1 MAMRLAEFFRWDG
14 ETDRKTYALV
24 GLTGVAIKFNV
35 DRIVAWYFHKSV
47 LFSFYWAPLGSTA
60 RLGLLTGNDSTFL
73 SILLLVSIP
82 FLWIGLAMTVR
93 RLRDAG
99 QPVWLAGLFFVPFV
113 NLLFFLA
120 LCVLPKGER
129 APANEGAP
137 WPGPNTLDGL
147 IPRSKLG
154 SAVASIAATT
164 VMGLLFVL
172 LGTEVIGAYG
182 WSLFVALPFCLG
194 LFSVLTY
201 SYHEPRNFGSCMSVA
216 VLPVAL
222 LGAVLLVV
230 ALEGIIC
237 ILMAAPLALILAV
250 LGGSLGYSIQAK
262 HWRPQ
267 QSAGM
272 ISAVLFLTP
281 ALFGVEHAAALR
293 PEIFVVHSS
302 VEINAPPQAVWNKVV
317 AFTEIGAP
325 QEILFRA
332 GIAYPIR
339 AEMIGHGAGAVRLCV
354 FSTGPFVEPIQ
365 VWDEPRLLKFSVS
378 ENPAPMNELSP
389 YSNLR
394 PPHLHGYFVSKQGQF
409 ELVALPGGRT
419 RVIGTTWYQH
429 TMWPAGY
436 WHLWSDYIIHRI
448 HMRVLEHIRDEAE
461 GPAVSS
467 GRWRERLSWS
477 GGDGVAQ
484 CMERRFGLQ
493 IGVEWQRTLR
503 DTVLARTETVEP
515 GVAVGEPPS

>member
-1 MAMRLAEFFRWDG
+1 MRLTEIFRWDG
-14 ETDRKTYALV
+14 ETDQKTYALV
-24 GLTGVAIKFNV
+24 GLIGVAIKFNV
-35 DRIVAWYFHKSV
+35 DRMVAWYFHKSV

-60 RLGLLTGNDSTFL
+60 RLDHLSARDSNFL
-73 SILLLVSIP
+73 ATTLLVSLP
-82 FLWIGLAMTVR
+82 FLWIGVAMTVR
-93 RLRDAG
+93 RLRHAG

-120 LCVLPKGER
+120 LCFLPKGVL
-129 APANEGAP
+129 APAQEGAP
-137 WPGPNTLDGL
+137 WPGPNALDDL

-154 SAVASIAATT
+154 SAMAAIAMTAAI
-164 VMGLLFVL
+164 GLLFVL
-172 LGTEVIGAYG
+172 LGTQVIGAYG

-216 VLPVAL
+216 VLPVAV

-250 LGGSLGYSIQAK
+250 LGGSLGYSIQSK
-262 HWRPQ
+262 HWWPR
-267 QSAGM
+267 QSPGV

-281 ALFGVEHAAALR
+281 ALFGVEHAAALQ

-302 VEINAPPQAVWNKVV
+302 VEVNAPPQAVWNKVV
-317 AFTEIGAP
+317 AFTEIGPP

-339 AEMIGHGAGAVRLCV
+339 AEMVGHGVDAIRQCV

-365 VWDEPRLLKFSVS
+365 VWDEPRLLKFGVT
-378 ENPAPMNELSP
+378 ENPPPMNELSP

-394 PPHLHGYFVSKQGQF
+394 PPHLHGYFVSNQGQF
-409 ELVALPGGRT
+409 ELTALPGGRT
-419 RVIGTTWYQH
+419 RVTGTTWYQH
-429 TMWPAGY
+429 AMWPAGY

-461 GPAVSS
+461 GR
-467 GRWRERLSWS
+467 G
-477 GGDGVAQ
+477 
-484 CMERRFGLQ
+484 
-493 IGVEWQRTLR
+493 
-503 DTVLARTETVEP
+503 
-515 GVAVGEPPS
+515 